1 MSRQSISL
9 TAPNDA
15 WLKAQVESEEFAS
28 KSEAINDLIRRARRL
43 EEAREF
49 IRSKLIRGEESIA
62 EHGYST
68 KTKDELLDEI
78 KTQARKDGLL

>member
-28 KSEAINDLIRRARRL
+28 KSEAINDLIRRARKL
-43 EEAREF
+43 EEEREF
-49 IRSKLIRGEESIA
+49 IRAKLIRSEESIA